1 MHPTFAGQFFQF
13 LLTLATGSVGTVLAT
28 ALVKR
33 WQQAQAIKR
42 GEQGEKARLHTMVD
56 DARASMAAL
65 VVLAIEHGATKAEA
79 ESCLPP
85 WWRTHVMAHDD
96 HHDREE

>member
-33 WQQAQAIKR
+33 WQQAQALKR

-79 ESCLPP
+79 EECLPP
-85 WWRTHVMAHDD
+85 WWRTHVMAHDS